1 MDYPNMNYQNFD
13 ELLKKVKNISERLS
27 GPPIFMGRIASYLYL
42 QESPIKEDII
52 QNVDMFIGYDDYYT
66 LDDIYGPFKINH
78 PSKSMKMII
87 NQVDLNVYL
96 EDQGDLIYSYR
107 DILKFS
113 KTLDGITI
121 PATEHLVAL
130 KLKASINQTSSNLS
144 QKDKADIIKL
154 LSISSKDINKEILS
168 DRKFPLEE
176 LASFIDEVR
185 KDNSLI
191 CEIALDFQQA
201 ELLKKDLEHYFEIVQ
216 KINLE
221 KRSDDS
227 IPLVIEE
234 GEIIK
239 TNRVF
244 SSQVVF
250 KDMLR
255 RYARDRS
262 NIHNTE
268 DFGIISQEEF
278 NKFSHLTCLTVEKLF
293 ELAKVPYRLF
303 KNYEGE
309 KVILAPNEDRN
320 YRFVYDRSD
329 YFIVGTKT
337 LKRDNLLIR
346 IIEQLAYNIGT
357 YEASESAKRNSL
369 FYNEPPLFAIE
380 RMIKSGEYQ
389 LYELE
394 DLETGEKNLY
404 YRHEPKGE
412 FYRKMEHVRANREF
426 YLAKGK
432 ASQTK

>member
-1 MDYPNMNYQNFD
+1 MNNNCHVRH
-13 ELLKKVKNISERLS
+13 LPLK
-27 GPPIFMGRIASYLYL
+27 
-42 QESPIKEDII
+42 
-52 QNVDMFIGYDDYYT
+52 
-66 LDDIYGPFKINH
+66 
-78 PSKSMKMII
+78 
-87 NQVDLNVYL
+87 
-96 EDQGDLIYSYR
+96 
-107 DILKFS
+107 
-113 KTLDGITI
+113 
-121 PATEHLVAL
+121 
-130 KLKASINQTSSNLS
+130 
-144 QKDKADIIKL
+144 
-154 LSISSKDINKEILS
+154 
-168 DRKFPLEE
+168 
-176 LASFIDEVR
+176 
-185 KDNSLI
+185 
-191 CEIALDFQQA
+191 
-201 ELLKKDLEHYFEIVQ
+201 
-216 KINLE
+216 
-221 KRSDDS
+221 
-227 IPLVIEE
+227 E
-234 GEIIK
+234 GEIQ
-239 TNRVF
+239 TTRVF

-268 DFGIISQEEF
+268 DFGIISQKEF

-320 YRFVYDRSD
+320 YRFVYGRSD

-357 YEASESAKRNSL
+357 YEAGESAKRNSL

-412 FYRKMEHVRANREF
+412 FYRKMEHIRANREL
-426 YLAKGK
+426 YLAKSK